1 MKSSLKI
8 IPTFWGIFFFFSKVY
23 GAEISDFALPS
34 SPSIKSGHASF
45 EQSHD
50 KLTIQQNSNKLIT
63 NWSSFNI
70 GKDAAVEFIQPN
82 ASSSALN
89 RVNSSDPTYIYG
101 SLKANG
107 NLLLINP
114 SGVLFKEDAKV
125 DVGSI
130 IASSLNLKDGDFLND
145 QYIFEKDGFAGTVS
159 NEGAINAFKGGAVA
173 LIAPQVLNEGQI
185 SVDGGSVAMLA
196 GEKVTLT
203 LNGNKLI
210 QYTIDRGTVD
220 SLVSNQEAI
229 EAGEGVI
236 ILSAKGLESVSQ
248 AVVNNTGTV
257 KADSIT
263 KKGGKIFLTAR
274 NGSVNN
280 AGSVSTNSKN
290 DIGGDIEITADE
302 IVVSKE
308 AKISATGEL
317 GGGQILVGGSWQ
329 NSDPGVYQATSTEVA
344 EGALIDASAITNGDG
359 GKVVIWSKIDD
370 KAAVTHANGSI
381 FARGGI
387 LV

>member
-8 IPTFWGIFFFFSKVY
+8 ISAFWGILFFFSKVY
-23 GAEISDFALPS
+23 GAEISNFSLPT
-34 SPSIKSGHASF
+34 SPVVKSGQASF
-45 EQSHD
+45 EQTHD
-50 KLTIQQNSNKLIT
+50 KLTIQQSSNKLIT

-82 ASSSALN
+82 SSSNALN

-114 SGVLFKEDAKV
+114 SGVLFKEGSRV

-159 NEGAINAFKGGAVA
+159 NEGAINAFEGGAVA
-173 LIAPQVLNEGQI
+173 LIAPQVSNEGQI
-185 SVDGGSVAMLA
+185 SVDDGSVAMLA

-280 AGSVSTNSKN
+280 AGSVSANSKEN
-290 DIGGDIEITADE
+290 IGGDIQITADE

-308 AKISATGEL
+308 AKISANWRAGWWPNF
-317 GGGQILVGGSWQ
+317 GWWILAKFRPRCVSG
-329 NSDPGVYQATSTEVA
+329 NKHRCCRR
-344 EGALIDASAITNGDG
+344 ICN
-359 GKVVIWSKIDD
+359 
-370 KAAVTHANGSI
+370 
-381 FARGGI
+381 
-387 LV
+387 